1 MYDKQVRRRR
11 LALAAFVVASLILL
25 TVYFGEGPGG
35 GLHAVQRGALS
46 VLGPIQEGANR
57 ALKPVRDLFGWV
69 GDTVDAKKERDTL
82 VKRNQDLE
90 RQLTDL
96 QVQRSDNANL
106 KKLLQINT
114 QGERLDQYD
123 PLKTLVIARDPSLFY
138 SRVIID
144 KGRSAG
150 VRAGQPVVNGS
161 GLVGRVSDVTPGNSV
176 VTLLTDETF
185 ATGVRVLGTPTQQST
200 IKASINQPGD
210 LELTIVPSADKV
222 HRGDR
227 VVTDGS
233 ASLKLAS
240 YYQPNILIGQVSR
253 IETGDGPLD
262 TRIHVKPAVDLGY
275 LHYVEVLTKAA
286 QPRTVASAVTVR
298 SAP

>member
-11 LALAAFVVASLILL
+11 LVLAAFVVASLILL
-25 TVYFGEGPGG
+25 TVYFGEGTGG
-35 GLHAVQRGALS
+35 GLHAMQRGALS

-69 GDTVDAKKERDTL
+69 GDTVDAKKERDAL
-82 VKRNQDLE
+82 VTKNQDLE
-90 RQLTDL
+90 RQLTAL
-96 QVQRSDNANL
+96 QVQRSENANL
-106 KKLLQINT
+106 KKLLQIN
-114 QGERLDQYD
+114 QGGLDQYA

-150 VRAGQPVVNGS
+150 VRTGQPVVNGA
-161 GLVGRVSDVTPGNSV
+161 GLVGRVSDVTRGNSV

-185 ATGVRVLGTPTQQST
+185 ATGVRVLGTPTQQTT

-233 ASLKLAS
+233 ASLRLAS
-240 YYQPNILIGQVSR
+240 YYQPNLLIGQVSR

-262 TRIHVKPAVDLGY
+262 TRIHVKPAVDLGD
-275 LHYVEVLTKAA
+275 LRYVEVLTKAA
-286 QPRTVASAVTVR
+286 QPRTVASATTV
-298 SAP
+298 SNAP